1 MGSIYRLVAGLVL
14 DEKLTVFIFDAIL
27 KKTKMRHLSSGTSR
41 AT

>member
-14 DEKLTVFIFDAIL
+14 DEKLTVFIFDEIL
-27 KKTKMRHLSSGTSR
+27 KKNKMRHLSSGTSR